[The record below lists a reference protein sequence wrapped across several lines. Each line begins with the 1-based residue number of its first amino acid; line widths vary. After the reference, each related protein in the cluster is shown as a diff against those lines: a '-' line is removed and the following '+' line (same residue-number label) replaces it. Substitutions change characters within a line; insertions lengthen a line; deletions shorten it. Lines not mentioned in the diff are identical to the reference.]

1 MEYKNLIVERKG
13 HMATVQFNRPDK
25 LNTLSI
31 EMMHEI
37 DSLARSFDE
46 DENTRVIIFTG
57 NGDNFCAGVDLNDHM
72 ESEEVKEASMM
83 MKLRRVRIGPQMIRS
98 IYEINQITIAAI
110 NGFALGGGACIAAAC
125 DFRIGAEGCKAGFPE
140 VNLAMNLSWLS
151 LPLVVHLIGPSRA
164 KQMVISA
171 NRIDAKELLRWGF
184 LDKLVPARDLMKS
197 AREMADLYTSKPP
210 LAAQMVKRS
219 VNAIS
224 SALDQAIMHM
234 DSDQFMYTTSG
245 KDFMEAVEAFFQKR
259 KGVFKGN

>member
-1 MEYKNLIVERKG
+1 MEYENLIVERKG
-13 HMATVQFNRPDK
+13 HVATVQFNRPDK

-37 DSLARSFDE
+37 DSLAKSFEE
-46 DENTRVIIFTG
+46 DENTRAVIFTG
-57 NGDNFCAGVDLNDHM
+57 SGKNFCAGVDLNDHM
-72 ESEEVKEASMM
+72 ESEDVKEASML
-83 MKLRRVRIGPQMIRS
+83 MKLRKVRIGPQMIRS

-151 LPLVVHLIGPSRA
+151 LPLVVHLIGPARA
-164 KQMVISA
+164 KHMVISA
-171 NRIDAKELLRWGF
+171 DRIEAEELFKWGF
-184 LDKLVPARDLMKS
+184 LDKLVPFQNLMKS
-197 AREMADLYTSKPP
+197 AMEMAEVYASKPP

-234 DSDQFMYTTSG
+234 DSDQFMYATSG
-245 KDFMEAVEAFFQKR
+245 EDFLEAVKAFFEKR
-259 KGVFKGN
+259 KGIFKGN